1 MTHTYS
7 VYGMSCNN
15 CRAHVEEALKKVN
28 GVTGVSVDLLKA
40 EAIIEM
46 ESHVPLE
53 KFQEALKNEGGN
65 YSISLPGDIAFANKF
80 KARKAKIKI
89 HWKRFWSV
97 FYCPMHCEG
106 EKTYDKPGDCPV
118 CGMDLVEQPSA
129 DYKG

>member
-40 EAIIEM
+40 EAVIEM
-46 ESHVPLE
+46 ELHVPLE

-65 YSISLPGDIAFANKF
+65 YSISHPGDVAFANKF
-80 KARKAKIKI
+80 K
-89 HWKRFWSV
+89 
-97 FYCPMHCEG
+97 E
-106 EKTYDKPGDCPV
+106 DK
-118 CGMDLVEQPSA
+118 
-129 DYKG
+129 